1 MNKEITQ
8 VDSLTDA
15 ERSRLFDWGED
26 IFGVKAS
33 ALSWRHKDVHFLLS
47 VDGEIVS
54 HVGVLKH
61 EVSVA
66 GKPILVGGVGGVVT
80 IPAAQK
86 RGYARELMSHTA
98 KFFKQWGVEAGLLFC
113 LERRV
118 PYYGS
123 QGWQLVHSPVEIQQ
137 RDGNIDSPL
146 AVMVLPLT
154 RASWPEGRVELL
166 SFPW

>member
-1 MNKEITQ
+1 MTKEITQ
-8 VDSLTDA
+8 VDALTDA
-15 ERSRLFDWGED
+15 ERSRLFEWGED
-26 IFGVKAS
+26 IFGVQAS
-33 ALSWRHKDVHFLLS
+33 KLSWRHKDVHFLLT
-47 VDGEIVS
+47 VAGEIVS

-66 GKPILVGGVGGVVT
+66 GQPLLVGGVGGVVT
-80 IPAAQK
+80 IPSAQK

-98 KFFKQWGVEAGLLFC
+98 EFFKQWGVAAGLLFC

-123 QGWQLVHSPVEIQQ
+123 QGWQLLRFPVEIQQ
-137 RDGNIDSPL
+137 RDGNIESPL
-146 AVMVLPLT
+146 EVMVLPLT
-154 RASWPEGRVELL
+154 RAWPEGNVQLN